1 VSGDVYRVA
10 RSHPIGAEGGE
21 RSVVDQKVHVHE
33 VEITRG
39 VEYAR
44 TDSGPLAL
52 DLYRPAGA
60 QAPVTVL
67 YMHGGGFAVGD
78 RAAYAAE
85 RLTPIAERGVAV
97 ASASYRFSDVATYPS
112 QVHDVKGAVRWLRA
126 HGGELGLAT
135 ERLGAWGASAG
146 GYLALMLG
154 LTAGNAELEGDVG
167 GNLDQDSSV
176 QAVCDWFAPVDFAAA
191 HVDNGFPLPAFAAG
205 PPPDPPYP
213 ARLLGLRR
221 VEDDLDAARAASP
234 INMLDGAA
242 GGAESYLFVHGDRDG
257 LVHDSA
263 SRAMHEALL
272 AHGIDSSLI
281 LLGGANHEGPE
292 FDRPEVLSAVAGFF
306 LDAL

>member
-1 VSGDVYRVA
+1 
-10 RSHPIGAEGGE
+10 
-21 RSVVDQKVHVHE
+21 VVDQKVHVHE

-39 VEYAR
+39 LEYAR
-44 TDSGPLAL
+44 TESGPLAL

-85 RLTPIAERGVAV
+85 RLEPVAQRGVAV

-126 HGGELGLAT
+126 HGDELGIAT
-135 ERLGAWGASAG
+135 DRLGAWGASAG
-146 GYLALMLG
+146 GYLALLLG
-154 LTAGNAELEGDVG
+154 LTAGSAELEGDVG

-176 QAVCDWFAPVDFAAA
+176 QAVCDWFAPVDFAEPRGE
-191 HVDNGFPLPAFAAG
+191 NEFPLPAFAAG

-213 ARLLGLRR
+213 ARLLGLKR

-234 INMLDGAA
+234 INMVDGAQA
-242 GGAESYLFVHGDRDG
+242 GAQSYLFVHGDRDG
-257 LVHDSA
+257 LVHDRG
-263 SRAMHEALL
+263 SRAIHEALL
-272 AHGIDSSLI
+272 ARGVDSSLI

-292 FDRPEVLSAVAGFF
+292 FDKPAVLSAIAGFF
-306 LDAL
+306 LAAL